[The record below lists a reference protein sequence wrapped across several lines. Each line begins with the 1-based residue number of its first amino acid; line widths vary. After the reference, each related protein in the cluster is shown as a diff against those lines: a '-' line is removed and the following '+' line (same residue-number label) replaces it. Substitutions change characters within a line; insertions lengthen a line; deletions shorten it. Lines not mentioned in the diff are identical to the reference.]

1 MREKNPGNF
10 KKIIPVSGDCI
21 QLGLGLSEADRRML
35 EENVS
40 IVFHCA
46 ASVRFDDPLKYAI
59 INNTRATREVMMLS
73 RRVKNLKVSTVYN

>member
-1 MREKNPGNF
+1 ME
-10 KKIIPVSGDCI
+10 
-21 QLGLGLSEADRRML
+21 LGLGLSEADRRML

-73 RRVKNLKVSTVYN
+73 RRMKNLKVSTCSVYK